1 MPNHNGMGTGPRT
14 EQKLDDLDGL
24 LKLLFDYAFGA
35 IRRNRSWL
43 PPIYPWID
51 LTSGPGLDQLPTG
64 LMTRG
69 SPLIAMDR
77 LSDAFQRLGIPF
89 HGIFF
94 ERNHDRYCALEQAM
108 TTRYGPGGPA
118 KCYQL
123 VEGDS
128 FVDIDSLC
136 SSDLPDSLGG
146 FIYDPT
152 EAVDFSILER
162 LASAP
167 ARQRYDL
174 LVYISGTTHKRVS
187 RAFQRPTL
195 VESLQVIQK
204 KKWIVRKPTDDGS
217 EWTWFLG
224 TNNMKMPVWNKRGFW
239 DITSPEGQAIIDQ
252 LNLTRKERF
261 ERDHG
266 GGLI

>member
-35 IRRNRSWL
+35 IRHNPWWPR
-43 PPIYPWID
+43 IYPWVD
-51 LTSGPGLDQLPTG
+51 LTSGPGLDRLPDG
-64 LMTRG
+64 SLTRG
-69 SPLIAMDR
+69 SPPIAMDR
-77 LSDAFQRLGIPF
+77 LRDAAARLGVAF
-89 HGIFF
+89 HGIFY
-94 ERNHDRYCALEQAM
+94 ERHPDRYRSLEQVMRA
-108 TTRYGPGGPA
+108 RYGPPGLGP
-118 KCYQL
+118 CQYQL
-123 VEGDS
+123 IEGDS
-128 FVDIDSLC
+128 FADLDSLC
-136 SSDLPDSLGG
+136 SDDLPDSLGG

-167 ARQRYDL
+167 ARYRYDL
-174 LVYISGTTHKRVS
+174 LIYISGTTHKRVS

-195 VESLQVIQK
+195 VESLQLINK
-204 KKWIVRKPTDDGS
+204 RKWIVRKPTDDGS

-224 TNNMKMPVWNKRGFW
+224 TNNLKLPAWHKRGFR
-239 DITSPEGQAIIDQ
+239 DITSPDGQVIIDQ
-252 LNLTRKERF
+252 LNLTRKERY